1 MSEGTKALAVRAAE
15 VLKTPDELVI
25 ALTDGIQDDKVITEL
40 INQSKDMVV
49 HDETSYNAVKNAATI
64 LQSSRTS
71 IEKWI
76 ERVKR
81 PFLDVQK
88 GLLALSKPKVEKL
101 EAAEKVLRAK
111 LAAFDKIQQDKEAAA
126 LAKVEET
133 YTKRAQWLQS
143 AMGMVFDPVTN
154 LWTVGTATLTNE
166 VVRISSTEVW
176 QKLIVERVKPESD
189 RVKVEA
195 IKAQE
200 ALAKLDAE
208 RAAPP
213 VSAISQVVD
222 TQMQM
227 NQLEVNVQHQR
238 MQQLKDYNVEELR
251 PGWYGLPD
259 GTHLNL
265 TYYLTT
271 SDEEWESRVM
281 TVLRKYAKPSS
292 NVPLPD
298 PITIPGGTPIALPN
312 ITTDPVLNDAKRL
325 EFVIQLMTQANGEL
339 NKMQSEI
346 GKHNAN
352 HIRVAIDEAL
362 RIVTVHVKDAI
373 AMSQGSIKDM
383 QGEGI
388 KRTPI
393 PPVLPELEDLQ
404 PLS

>member
-1 MSEGTKALAVRAAE
+1 MSEATKALAVRAAE

-25 ALTDGIQDDKVITEL
+25 ALTDGIQDDKAITEL

-101 EAAEKVLRAK
+101 DTAEKALRAK

-176 QKLIVERVKPESD
+176 QKLIIERVKPESD
-189 RVKVEA
+189 RVKAEA

-208 RAAPP
+208 RPAPP
-213 VSAISQVVD
+213 VSVISAYATD
-222 TQMQM
+222 PAFKSGFRIEGAAPKT
-227 NQLEVNVQHQR
+227 EQR
-238 MQQLKDYNVEELR
+238 MQQLKDYNVQELR

-265 TYYLTT
+265 TYYITT

-281 TVLRKYAKPSS
+281 SVLRKYVKHTPATAA
-292 NVPLPD
+292 VLTPLPD
-298 PITIPGGTPIALPN
+298 